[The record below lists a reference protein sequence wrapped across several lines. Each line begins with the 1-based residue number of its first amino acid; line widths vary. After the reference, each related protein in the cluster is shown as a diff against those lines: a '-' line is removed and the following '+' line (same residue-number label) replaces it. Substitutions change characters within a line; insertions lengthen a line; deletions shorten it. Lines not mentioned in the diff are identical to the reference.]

1 MPKRSEKRDT
11 AKAEY
16 IAKKKKGEEVSLRAL
31 AGELGVS
38 YQTLRNWK
46 AADKWEEALPKKKR
60 GGQPG
65 NQNSKGKRNAAG
77 SHDGAPP
84 GNKNAEKDGAYSTVF
99 FDMLSAEE
107 LKITESV
114 PLGGREALEH
124 EMKIL
129 KFREHKILAK
139 IAEYESQPEDALF
152 VSSLLDMRTPG
163 GRGKDKKDGTNQ
175 TMGMYSKDSAFS
187 RVLKLQEALY
197 KVQGRIA
204 KIADSLRALEES
216 DRRMALESQWADRY
230 RMLSAESSAEPG
242 RWHTDKA
249 PYQREIMDAIG
260 DAHIRRVVI
269 MCAAQLGKTELLL
282 NILGYFMAY
291 APAPILVMQPTL
303 DMGQTFSKDRL
314 APMIRDTPVLRG
326 LVDVKS
332 RYAGNTILKKNFP
345 GGHITIVGANSA
357 TGLASRP
364 IKVLLA
370 DEVDRYPGSAG
381 TEGDPLSLAQKR
393 QTTFWDKKT
402 VMVSTP
408 VIKGHSRIETEYNQ
422 STREEWNVPCPECG
436 HYQPFVWANLIF
448 DPDDLQKEIV
458 YKCERCGCVAN
469 EYRWKQQS
477 QQGRFVAENPG
488 AETRGFHLNTLAST
502 FCGWKEIVQ
511 KFIVAKEQ
519 LDQGNPEGMKVWV
532 NTELGETWEE
542 RGEQVEDTELFNRR
556 EIYDAVVPEEVLVLT
571 AGVDVQDDRF
581 EVEIVGWGVGKESW
595 GIRYQKIYGDMLK
608 EQVWEDLD
616 AFLQTVWCKKDG
628 TALRIISCCIDS
640 GGHHTDQVYRFT
652 KERYERGVWAIKGK
666 GGAEVPYI
674 RNPTTNNRVKTPLFI
689 IGVDAG
695 KALLY
700 QRLRHNTKGPN
711 YCHFPANEEAGYDET
726 YFKGLTSEKMVVR
739 FRKGRSV
746 TVWELKDSKYKRNE
760 PLDLRNYATA
770 ALEIANPVLAKPELG
785 MAQRT
790 RRAGRRRI
798 TGGI

>member
-1 MPKRSEKRDT
+1 M
-11 AKAEY
+11 
-16 IAKKKKGEEVSLRAL
+16 L
-31 AGELGVS
+31 ARCVATLKPPPEL
-38 YQTLRNWK
+38 TL
-46 AADKWEEALPKKKR
+46 
-60 GGQPG
+60 
-65 NQNSKGKRNAAG
+65 
-77 SHDGAPP
+77 
-84 GNKNAEKDGAYSTVF
+84 
-99 FDMLSAEE
+99 
-107 LKITESV
+107 
-114 PLGGREALEH
+114 
-124 EMKIL
+124 
-129 KFREHKILAK
+129 
-139 IAEYESQPEDALF
+139 
-152 VSSLLDMRTPG
+152 
-163 GRGKDKKDGTNQ
+163 
-175 TMGMYSKDSAFS
+175 
-187 RVLKLQEALY
+187 
-197 KVQGRIA
+197 
-204 KIADSLRALEES
+204 
-216 DRRMALESQWADRY
+216 SQWADRY

-488 AETRGFHLNTLAST
+488 TETRGFHLNTLAST

-556 EIYDAVVPEEVLVLT
+556 EIYDAVVPEEVL
-571 AGVDVQDDRF
+571 GQWESFEQEVQF
-581 EVEIVGWGVGKESW
+581 NTLYSSAV
-595 GIRYQKIYGDMLK
+595 DMLNP
-608 EQVWEDLD
+608 L
-616 AFLQTVWCKKDG
+616 TVVNL
-628 TALRIISCCIDS
+628 TFRAAQ
-640 GGHHTDQVYRFT
+640 QVYD
-652 KERYERGVWAIKGK
+652 
-666 GGAEVPYI
+666 
-674 RNPTTNNRVKTPLFI
+674 KT
-689 IGVDAG
+689 G
-695 KALLY
+695 
-700 QRLRHNTKGPN
+700 
-711 YCHFPANEEAGYDET
+711 GYD
-726 YFKGLTSEKMVVR
+726 FKGLRVVEMGRVKKFKPGKIEKSEGMEATVTLELTYIMIEVDGEQLIEIDKLNGVYKV
-739 FRKGRSV
+739 KGV
-746 TVWELKDSKYKRNE
+746 DM
-760 PLDLRNYATA
+760 
-770 ALEIANPVLAKPELG
+770 LAKVRSL
-785 MAQRT
+785 
-790 RRAGRRRI
+790 I
-798 TGGI
+798 

>member
-1 MPKRSEKRDT
+1 M
-11 AKAEY
+11 
-16 IAKKKKGEEVSLRAL
+16 L
-31 AGELGVS
+31 ARCVATLKPPPEL
-38 YQTLRNWK
+38 TL
-46 AADKWEEALPKKKR
+46 
-60 GGQPG
+60 
-65 NQNSKGKRNAAG
+65 
-77 SHDGAPP
+77 
-84 GNKNAEKDGAYSTVF
+84 
-99 FDMLSAEE
+99 
-107 LKITESV
+107 
-114 PLGGREALEH
+114 
-124 EMKIL
+124 
-129 KFREHKILAK
+129 
-139 IAEYESQPEDALF
+139 
-152 VSSLLDMRTPG
+152 
-163 GRGKDKKDGTNQ
+163 
-175 TMGMYSKDSAFS
+175 
-187 RVLKLQEALY
+187 
-197 KVQGRIA
+197 
-204 KIADSLRALEES
+204 
-216 DRRMALESQWADRY
+216 SQWADRY

-448 DPDDLQKEIV
+448 DPDDLQKEII

-519 LDQGNPEGMKVWV
+519 LDQGKISALYAAGDMTRQDFYRRVASIRWLLKHTESASLRWRLNEIYRAELEKAKQKQLREEAQHEPFADHSGVGNGDGNAGTGYQDHGDPACRKKKHKYKKVKKNKSASRAPAGESIEQRPEEIDEREEFGHWEGDTVYSGRGKRKTTRALLTLTERKTRKEIIIAIPNRKAETVVKALDALERKLGARRFRAIFKSITFDNGTEFAAAEGLERSCVNKRLPRTKVYFCHPYSSWERGTNENTNGMIRRRFPKGTNFAAVTNAQIAQAENWINNYPRKILGYKSSEIV
-532 NTELGETWEE
+532 FRECLRELG
-542 RGEQVEDTELFNRR
+542 
-556 EIYDAVVPEEVLVLT
+556 I
-571 AGVDVQDDRF
+571 
-581 EVEIVGWGVGKESW
+581 
-595 GIRYQKIYGDMLK
+595 
-608 EQVWEDLD
+608 
-616 AFLQTVWCKKDG
+616 
-628 TALRIISCCIDS
+628 
-640 GGHHTDQVYRFT
+640 
-652 KERYERGVWAIKGK
+652 
-666 GGAEVPYI
+666 
-674 RNPTTNNRVKTPLFI
+674 
-689 IGVDAG
+689 
-695 KALLY
+695 
-700 QRLRHNTKGPN
+700 
-711 YCHFPANEEAGYDET
+711 
-726 YFKGLTSEKMVVR
+726 
-739 FRKGRSV
+739 
-746 TVWELKDSKYKRNE
+746 
-760 PLDLRNYATA
+760 A
-770 ALEIANPVLAKPELG
+770 A
-785 MAQRT
+785 
-790 RRAGRRRI
+790 
-798 TGGI
+798 

>member
-1 MPKRSEKRDT
+1 MT
-11 AKAEY
+11 AK
-16 IAKKKKGEEVSLRAL
+16 
-31 AGELGVS
+31 
-38 YQTLRNWK
+38 
-46 AADKWEEALPKKKR
+46 KWR
-60 GGQPG
+60 SST
-65 NQNSKGKRNAAG
+65 SK
-77 SHDGAPP
+77 
-84 GNKNAEKDGAYSTVF
+84 V
-99 FDMLSAEE
+99 
-107 LKITESV
+107 
-114 PLGGREALEH
+114 
-124 EMKIL
+124 
-129 KFREHKILAK
+129 
-139 IAEYESQPEDALF
+139 
-152 VSSLLDMRTPG
+152 
-163 GRGKDKKDGTNQ
+163 GT
-175 TMGMYSKDSAFS
+175 
-187 RVLKLQEALY
+187 
-197 KVQGRIA
+197 
-204 KIADSLRALEES
+204 
-216 DRRMALESQWADRY
+216 
-230 RMLSAESSAEPG
+230 
-242 RWHTDKA
+242 
-249 PYQREIMDAIG
+249 
-260 DAHIRRVVI
+260 
-269 MCAAQLGKTELLL
+269 
-282 NILGYFMAY
+282 
-291 APAPILVMQPTL
+291 
-303 DMGQTFSKDRL
+303 
-314 APMIRDTPVLRG
+314 
-326 LVDVKS
+326 
-332 RYAGNTILKKNFP
+332 
-345 GGHITIVGANSA
+345 
-357 TGLASRP
+357 
-364 IKVLLA
+364 
-370 DEVDRYPGSAG
+370 
-381 TEGDPLSLAQKR
+381 
-393 QTTFWDKKT
+393 
-402 VMVSTP
+402 STP

-770 ALEIANPVLAKPELG
+770 ALEIANPVLAKPEPG
-785 MAQRT
+785 MAQRP

>member
-1 MPKRSEKRDT
+1 M
-11 AKAEY
+11 
-16 IAKKKKGEEVSLRAL
+16 L
-31 AGELGVS
+31 ARCVATLKPPPEL
-38 YQTLRNWK
+38 TL
-46 AADKWEEALPKKKR
+46 
-60 GGQPG
+60 
-65 NQNSKGKRNAAG
+65 
-77 SHDGAPP
+77 
-84 GNKNAEKDGAYSTVF
+84 
-99 FDMLSAEE
+99 
-107 LKITESV
+107 
-114 PLGGREALEH
+114 
-124 EMKIL
+124 
-129 KFREHKILAK
+129 
-139 IAEYESQPEDALF
+139 
-152 VSSLLDMRTPG
+152 
-163 GRGKDKKDGTNQ
+163 
-175 TMGMYSKDSAFS
+175 
-187 RVLKLQEALY
+187 
-197 KVQGRIA
+197 
-204 KIADSLRALEES
+204 
-216 DRRMALESQWADRY
+216 SQWADRY

-542 RGEQVEDTELFNRR
+542 RSEQVEDTELFNRR

-695 KALLY
+695 KVLLY

-770 ALEIANPVLAKPELG
+770 ALEIANPVLAKPEPG
-785 MAQRT
+785 MAQRP

>member
-1 MPKRSEKRDT
+1 MK
-11 AKAEY
+11 
-16 IAKKKKGEEVSLRAL
+16 EVC
-31 AGELGVS
+31 
-38 YQTLRNWK
+38 
-46 AADKWEEALPKKKR
+46 
-60 GGQPG
+60 
-65 NQNSKGKRNAAG
+65 
-77 SHDGAPP
+77 
-84 GNKNAEKDGAYSTVF
+84 
-99 FDMLSAEE
+99 
-107 LKITESV
+107 
-114 PLGGREALEH
+114 
-124 EMKIL
+124 
-129 KFREHKILAK
+129 
-139 IAEYESQPEDALF
+139 
-152 VSSLLDMRTPG
+152 
-163 GRGKDKKDGTNQ
+163 
-175 TMGMYSKDSAFS
+175 AFS
-187 RVLKLQEALY
+187 RIAGERSTTDCGVAKKQKLLEIPQATMEMLARCVATLKPPPELTL
-197 KVQGRIA
+197 
-204 KIADSLRALEES
+204 
-216 DRRMALESQWADRY
+216 SQWADRY

-477 QQGRFVAENPG
+477 QQGRFVAENHG

-695 KALLY
+695 KVLLY

-770 ALEIANPVLAKPELG
+770 ALEIANPVLAKPEPG
-785 MAQRT
+785 MAQRP

>member
-1 MPKRSEKRDT
+1 M
-11 AKAEY
+11 
-16 IAKKKKGEEVSLRAL
+16 L
-31 AGELGVS
+31 ARCVATLKPPPEL
-38 YQTLRNWK
+38 TL
-46 AADKWEEALPKKKR
+46 
-60 GGQPG
+60 
-65 NQNSKGKRNAAG
+65 
-77 SHDGAPP
+77 
-84 GNKNAEKDGAYSTVF
+84 
-99 FDMLSAEE
+99 
-107 LKITESV
+107 
-114 PLGGREALEH
+114 
-124 EMKIL
+124 
-129 KFREHKILAK
+129 
-139 IAEYESQPEDALF
+139 
-152 VSSLLDMRTPG
+152 
-163 GRGKDKKDGTNQ
+163 
-175 TMGMYSKDSAFS
+175 
-187 RVLKLQEALY
+187 
-197 KVQGRIA
+197 
-204 KIADSLRALEES
+204 
-216 DRRMALESQWADRY
+216 SQWADRY

-519 LDQGNPEGMKVWV
+519 LCAEINNANHGRVKLKFSVMGNWGVSAGNNLRLTGYGDGLNGGINGKYFVDKVTHKYTKSGGFVTSFECSGIFDPFHYWDV
-532 NTELGETWEE
+532 GGHIEYHQSEDSSSESYNSAYETTSPAANAASAAA
-542 RGEQVEDTELFNRR
+542 G
-556 EIYDAVVPEEVLVLT
+556 AT
-571 AGVDVQDDRF
+571 AGAAVTLTKAPFYYTSVAPKPSCYKSGTFYFYDGILVNNRYR
-581 EVEIVGWGVGKESW
+581 ITNTAARCGKLPVGKNVTGW
-595 GIRYQKIYGDMLK
+595 
-608 EQVWEDLD
+608 
-616 AFLQTVWCKKDG
+616 
-628 TALRIISCCIDS
+628 
-640 GGHHTDQVYRFT
+640 
-652 KERYERGVWAIKGK
+652 
-666 GGAEVPYI
+666 VP
-674 RNPTTNNRVKTPLFI
+674 
-689 IGVDAG
+689 AS
-695 KALLY
+695 
-700 QRLRHNTKGPN
+700 
-711 YCHFPANEEAGYDET
+711 YCNG
-726 YFKGLTSEKMVVR
+726 
-739 FRKGRSV
+739 
-746 TVWELKDSKYKRNE
+746 
-760 PLDLRNYATA
+760 
-770 ALEIANPVLAKPELG
+770 
-785 MAQRT
+785 
-790 RRAGRRRI
+790 
-798 TGGI
+798 GGITTK